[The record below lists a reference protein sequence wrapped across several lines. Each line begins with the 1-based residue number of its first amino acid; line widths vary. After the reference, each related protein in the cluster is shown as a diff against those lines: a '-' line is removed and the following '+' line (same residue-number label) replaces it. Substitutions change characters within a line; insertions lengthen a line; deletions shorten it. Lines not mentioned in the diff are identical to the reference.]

1 MLKLVLSMCDT
12 PTGFS
17 PQNQKPKKQK
27 ATNQINK
34 FIYLPLWERDFL
46 HIVKKTTT
54 FSNK

>member
-1 MLKLVLSMCDT
+1 MCDT